1 MEHSADESQLLWP
14 PGPVRQMVA
23 RGTPSQVPIMG
34 PIGVYIY
41 MCVVYICPLSWSP
54 GHMARK
60 PKVCMD
66 MGIVGALQGHG
77 QVGPYG
83 HSQVSVSGR
92 KKKQFMKHCAG
103 SISEH

>member
-1 MEHSADESQLLWP
+1 MGNRMALLL
-14 PGPVRQMVA
+14 GLQ
-23 RGTPSQVPIMG
+23 
-34 PIGVYIY
+34 
-41 MCVVYICPLSWSP
+41 PLP
-54 GHMARK
+54 MRLEPRMHGQEAM
-60 PKVCMD
+60 VCMD

-83 HSQVSVSGR
+83 HSQVSTSGC